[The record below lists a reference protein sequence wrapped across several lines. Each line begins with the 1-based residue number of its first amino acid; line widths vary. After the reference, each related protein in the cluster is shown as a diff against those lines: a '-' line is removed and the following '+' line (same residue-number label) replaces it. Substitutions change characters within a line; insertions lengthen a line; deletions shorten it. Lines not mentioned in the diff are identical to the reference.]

1 MNDYVLNELYHH
13 GVMGMKWGVRRYQPY
28 GEGGYNPEHKGK
40 FIGKISKRDQKKLYK
55 ALKKVN
61 RQGMYNPSS
70 RARNKLLKNEDLR
83 EAVSSNKKLM
93 KSVTADNK
101 AFDNLNLTRNL
112 IRISETGDKHAD
124 LLRDAEKRHEKALNI
139 KDKEIQAVVK
149 SILGDYADKP
159 VGKLNNGTTIRTAK
173 DVLYGMVDQ
182 MATRIDRGRPILPKD
197 DKQVSSAV
205 VSGFGQPTGNK
216 IVIAK
221 R

>member
-28 GEGGYNPEHKGK
+28 GEGGYDPEHKGK
-40 FIGKISKRDQKKLYK
+40 FVGKISKRDQKKLYK

-70 RARNKLLKNEDLR
+70 RTRNKLLKNEDLR

-93 KSVTADNK
+93 KAVKANNK

-112 IRISETGDKHAD
+112 IRISETGDKHTD
-124 LLRDAEKRHEKALNI
+124 LLKDAETRHEKAMNI
-139 KDKEIQAVVK
+139 KDKEIRAAVK

-159 VGKLNNGTTIRTAK
+159 VGKLNNGATIRTAK

-182 MATRIDRGRPILPKD
+182 MATRVDRGRPVLPKD

>member
-1 MNDYVLNELYHH
+1 MNELTKDVLYHH
-13 GVMGMKWGVRRYQPY
+13 GVLGQKWGVRRYQPY
-28 GEGGYNPEHKGK
+28 GDGGYDPEHKGK
-40 FIGKISKRDQKKLYK
+40 FVGKISKRDQKKLYK
-55 ALKKVN
+55 TLKKVN

-70 RARNKLLKNEDLR
+70 RARNKLLKDEDLR
-83 EAVSSNKKLM
+83 EAVTSNKRLM
-93 KSVTADNK
+93 KAVTADNK

-112 IRISETGDKHAD
+112 VRISETGDKHAD
-124 LLRDAEKRHEKALNI
+124 LIRDAEKRHEKARDL
-139 KDKEIQAVVK
+139 KHKEIQAAVE

-173 DVLYGMVDQ
+173 DILNGMVDQ
-182 MATRIDRGRPILPKD
+182 MATRIDRGRPVLPKD

-216 IVIAK
+216 IVITK

>member
-13 GVMGMKWGVRRYQPY
+13 GVMGMKWGIRRYQPY

-40 FIGKISKRDQKKLYK
+40 FVGKISKRDQKKLYK

-70 RARNKLLKNEDLR
+70 RTRNKLLKNEDLR

-93 KSVTADNK
+93 KAVKADNK

-124 LLRDAEKRHEKALNI
+124 LLKDAETRHEKAMDLKN
-139 KDKEIQAVVK
+139 KEIQAVVK

-159 VGKLNNGTTIRTAK
+159 VGKLNNGTTIRKAK

-182 MATRIDRGRPILPKD
+182 MATRIDRGRPVLPKD

>member
-40 FIGKISKRDQKKLYK
+40 FVGKISKRDQKKLYK

-61 RQGMYNPSS
+61 RQGIYNPSN
-70 RARNKLLKNEDLR
+70 RTRNKLLKDEDLR
-83 EAVSSNKKLM
+83 EAVLSNKKLM
-93 KSVTADNK
+93 KAVKADNK
-101 AFDNLNLTRNL
+101 AFDNLNLTGNL

-124 LLRDAEKRHEKALNI
+124 LLRDAKNRHEKAREL
-139 KDKEIQAVVK
+139 KYVEIQAVVK

-159 VGKLNNGTTIRTAK
+159 VGKLNNGTTITTAK
-173 DVLYGMVDQ
+173 DVLHGMVDQ
-182 MATRIDRGRPILPKD
+182 MATRIDRGRPVLPKD
-197 DKQVSSAV
+197 EKQVSSAV

-216 IVIAK
+216 IVITK

>member
-1 MNDYVLNELYHH
+1 MNDYMLNELYHH

-40 FIGKISKRDQKKLYK
+40 FVGKISKRDQKKLYK

-61 RQGMYNPSS
+61 RQGIYNPSS
-70 RARNKLLKNEDLR
+70 KARNKLMTDEDLR

-93 KSVTADNK
+93 KAVRANNK
-101 AFDNLNLTRNL
+101 AYDDFQSTRD
-112 IRISETGDKHAD
+112 IVGRTDKEYD
-124 LLRDAEKRHEKALNI
+124 KALKDSI
-139 KDKEIQAVVK
+139 KRWDKSIDARDKEIRAVVK

-159 VGKLNNGTTIRTAK
+159 VGKLNNGTTIRTAQ
-173 DVLYGMVDQ
+173 DVLNGMVNQ
-182 MATRIDRGRPILPKD
+182 MATRIDNGRPVLPKD
-197 DKQVSSAV
+197 DKQVVSSAV

-216 IVIAK
+216 IVITK

>member
-40 FIGKISKRDQKKLYK
+40 FVGKISKRDQKKLYK

-61 RQGMYNPSS
+61 RHGIYNPSN
-70 RARNKLLKNEDLR
+70 RTRNKLLKDEDLR
-83 EAVSSNKKLM
+83 EAVLSNKKLM
-93 KSVTADNK
+93 KAVKADNK
-101 AFDNLNLTRNL
+101 AFDNLNLTGNL

-124 LLRDAEKRHEKALNI
+124 LLSDAKNRHEKAREL
-139 KDKEIQAVVK
+139 KYVEIQAVVK

-159 VGKLNNGTTIRTAK
+159 VGKLNNGTTITTAK
-173 DVLYGMVDQ
+173 DVLHGMVDQ
-182 MATRIDRGRPILPKD
+182 MATRIDRGRPVLPKD
-197 DKQVSSAV
+197 EKQVSSAV

-216 IVIAK
+216 IVITK

>member
-40 FIGKISKRDQKKLYK
+40 FVGKISKRDQKKLYK

-70 RARNKLLKNEDLR
+70 RARNKLLKDENLR

-93 KSVTADNK
+93 KAVEANNK
-101 AFDNLNLTRNL
+101 AFDNFQFTRRVVGL
-112 IRISETGDKHAD
+112 ADKEYD
-124 LLRDAEKRHEKALNI
+124 EVLKDATKRWDKSI
-139 KDKEIQAVVK
+139 DVRDKEIRAVVQ

-173 DVLYGMVDQ
+173 DVLNGIVNQ
-182 MATRIDRGRPILPKD
+182 MATRVDKGRPVLPKD

-205 VSGFGQPTGNK
+205 VSGFGEPTGNK
-216 IVIAK
+216 IVITK

>member
-1 MNDYVLNELYHH
+1 MNDYVLNELYRH

-40 FIGKISKRDQKKLYK
+40 FVGKISKRDQKKLYK

-70 RARNKLLKNEDLR
+70 RTRNKLLKDEDLR

-93 KSVTADNK
+93 KAVKADNK

-124 LLRDAEKRHEKALNI
+124 LLKDAETRHEKAMDLKN
-139 KDKEIQAVVK
+139 KEIQAVVK

-159 VGKLNNGTTIRTAK
+159 VGKLNNGTAIRTAK

-182 MATRIDRGRPILPKD
+182 MATRIDRGRPVLPKD

-216 IVIAK
+216 IVITK